1 MIRSSRRSALVL
13 GLVATVALTTGCA
26 SKVKATRT
34 QNPPPT
40 EAYGAFGRIEVKPI
54 VLAPA
59 FADDGANQRAM
70 AKIQE
75 NLDKEM
81 APHLAEWNKR
91 ADNGRRLVL
100 EPVIEEIRFIGVGA
114 RIWTGPLAG
123 SSGVRMVLRAK
134 DATTGKVVDN
144 AEFYQRSSAG
154 SGFALGVADNLM
166 LTRTAQLIAQHVV
179 RNHAQAVGG
188 PTGATDD
195 LVAPA
200 AR

>member
-1 MIRSSRRSALVL
+1 MIRSSRRAAVVL
-13 GLVATVALTTGCA
+13 GLVAAVAVTTGCA

-59 FADDGANQRAM
+59 FAGDDANQRAM

-75 NLDKEM
+75 NLDKEL
-81 APHLAEWNKR
+81 APHLAGWNKR

-123 SSGVRMVLRAK
+123 SSGVRMTLRAK
-134 DATTGKVVDN
+134 DAATGKPVDN

-166 LTRTAQLIAQHVV
+166 LTRTAQLIAQYVV

-188 PTGATDD
+188 PTGATEE

-200 AR
+200 AK